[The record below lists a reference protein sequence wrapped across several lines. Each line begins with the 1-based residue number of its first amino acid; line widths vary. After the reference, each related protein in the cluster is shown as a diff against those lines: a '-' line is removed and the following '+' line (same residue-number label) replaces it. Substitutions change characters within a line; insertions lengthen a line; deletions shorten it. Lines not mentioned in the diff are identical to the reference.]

1 MVWFFIEK
9 RPYPYDE
16 KAGSMYRLANL
27 ARAQLRQ
34 LMSIRPVL
42 TLHLAMGSAFLCI
55 AAALGLV
62 SSWVGG
68 RAWFLVWPASALVL
82 VGLGYL
88 RLGSWVT
95 GKRQD
100 GTFTWHAALLLMPY
114 LAAAE
119 LAWYAV
125 RVLGQDEPWR
135 EVARGLYLGRRVQ
148 HWELPA
154 RVGLV
159 LDMTAEFV
167 EPVEVRSGR
176 IYLCVPTLDG
186 APPDVERLAQALTRV
201 LPFEGNVYVHCA
213 AGYGRS
219 AMAMAVLLVGR
230 GIARDLDHAIE
241 LMQRERARVRLR
253 TTQRRSAER
262 VLARLRELSASAARR
277 TEQST

>member
-1 MVWFFIEK
+1 M
-9 RPYPYDE
+9 D
-16 KAGSMYRLANL
+16 RLANL

-34 LMSIRPVL
+34 LIALRPVL
-42 TLHLAMGSAFLCI
+42 TLHLAMGAAFLCI
-55 AAALGLV
+55 AGLLGAV

-68 RAWFLVWPASALVL
+68 RAWFLAWPAAALLL
-82 VGLGYL
+82 VGAGYL
-88 RLGSWVT
+88 WLGSWVT
-95 GKRQD
+95 GKRPD
-100 GTFTWHAALLLMPY
+100 GTFRWHAALLLMPY

-135 EVARGLYLGRRVQ
+135 ELARGLYLGRRVQ

-167 EPVEVRSGR
+167 EPLEVRSGR
-176 IYLCVPTLDG
+176 VYLCVPTLDG
-186 APPDVERLAQALTRV
+186 APPDVEQLAQALAKV
-201 LPFEGNVYVHCA
+201 LPFQGNVYVHCA

-241 LMQRERARVRLR
+241 LMRRERARVRLR
-253 TTQRRSAER
+253 TSQRRRAEQ
-262 VLARLRELSASAARR
+262 VLARLRELSMASVRAP
-277 TEQST
+277 EQST

>member
-1 MVWFFIEK
+1 M
-9 RPYPYDE
+9 
-16 KAGSMYRLANL
+16 ARLANL

-34 LMSIRPVL
+34 LVSLRPVL
-42 TLHLAMGSAFLCI
+42 TLHLAMGAAFLCI
-55 AAALGLV
+55 AAALAGV

-68 RAWFLVWPASALVL
+68 RAWFLVWPAAALLL
-82 VGLGYL
+82 VGAGYMG
-88 RLGSWVT
+88 LGSWVT
-95 GKRQD
+95 GKRRD
-100 GTFTWHAALLLMPY
+100 GTFRWHAALLVMPY

-154 RVGLV
+154 RVGVV

-167 EPVEVRSGR
+167 EPPEVRSGR
-176 IYLCVPTLDG
+176 VYLCVPTLDG
-186 APPDVERLAQALTRV
+186 APPDAEQLAQALARV
-201 LPFEGNVYVHCA
+201 LPFQGNVYIHCA

-230 GIARDLDHAIE
+230 GIARDLDHAIH
-241 LMQRERARVRLR
+241 LMRRERARVRLR
-253 TTQRRSAER
+253 TSQRRRAEQ
-262 VLARLRELSASAARR
+262 VLARLRELSSHGPRAP
-277 TEQST
+277 QNST

>member
-1 MVWFFIEK
+1 MD
-9 RPYPYDE
+9 RQ
-16 KAGSMYRLANL
+16 ANL
-27 ARAQLRQ
+27 ARTPFRQ
-34 LMSIRPVL
+34 LIALRPVL
-42 TLHLAMGSAFLCI
+42 TLHLAMGGAFLCI
-55 AAALGLV
+55 AAALGAV

-68 RAWFLVWPASALVL
+68 RAWFLAWPACALVL
-82 VGLGYL
+82 VGLGYVG
-88 RLGSWVT
+88 LGSRVT
-95 GKRQD
+95 GKRPD
-100 GTFTWHAALLLMPY
+100 GTFSWHAALLLMPY

-125 RVLGQDEPWR
+125 RVLGQDDPWR

-176 IYLCVPTLDG
+176 TYLCVPTLDG
-186 APPDVERLAQALTRV
+186 APPDVERLARALAEV
-201 LPFEGNVYVHCA
+201 LPFQGNVYVHCA

-241 LMQRERARVRLR
+241 LMRRERARVRLR
-253 TTQRRSAER
+253 TSQRRRAEQ
-262 VLARLRELSASAARR
+262 VLSRLRELDAARAER
-277 TEQST
+277 PEQST

>member
-1 MVWFFIEK
+1 MD
-9 RPYPYDE
+9 P
-16 KAGSMYRLANL
+16 LANL

-34 LMSIRPVL
+34 LISLRPVL
-42 TLHLAMGSAFLCI
+42 TLHLAMGASFLCI
-55 AAALGLV
+55 AAALGAV
-62 SSWVGG
+62 SSWLGG
-68 RAWFLVWPASALVL
+68 RALFLVWPAAALLL
-82 VGLGYL
+82 VGAGYVG
-88 RLGSWVT
+88 LGSWVT
-95 GKRQD
+95 GKRAD
-100 GTFTWHAALLLMPY
+100 GTFRWHTALVLMPY

-167 EPVEVRSGR
+167 EPLEVRSGR
-176 IYLCVPTLDG
+176 LYLCVPTLDG
-186 APPDVERLAQALTRV
+186 APPDSELLARALVKV
-201 LPFEGNVYVHCA
+201 LPFQGNVYVHCA

-241 LMQRERARVRLR
+241 LMRRERARVRLR
-253 TTQRRSAER
+253 TSQRRRAEQ
-262 VLARLRELSASAARR
+262 VLARLRELDAAGDVGPV
-277 TEQST
+277 QST